1 MENRKL
7 SASIARKLQK
17 MLEGKSLPSSTIPSW
32 IARELSEEGL
42 LSVISRGS
50 KKSYRII
57 GAEAC
62 NRYISN
68 RFTGGATLDRWIKL
82 AEMKDEE
89 LDRSI
94 LVRETGDSKIRHL
107 RTFRGFLVNCYE
119 PLEATMGE
127 TFFSLSPQEGTAVFI
142 QSPDKFRITND
153 ILIVG
158 IENGENFRQIRRQRN
173 LFGDRKTLFVSR
185 YPQSADLRNWLANIP
200 NSYLHFGDFD
210 LAGIHIYLTEFYKYL
225 GNRAS
230 FFIPDDLEER
240 LKNGNGTLYNKQY
253 ARYKDMT
260 LTDPRL
266 LPLVEMIHRYRKVYE
281 QEGFLE

>member
-17 MLEGKSLPSSTIPSW
+17 MLKGESLPSSTVPSW

-42 LSVISRGS
+42 LSVISKGS
-50 KKSYRII
+50 RKSYRII
-57 GAEAC
+57 DAEAC
-62 NRYISN
+62 NQYICNRY
-68 RFTGGATLDRWIKL
+68 TGGATLDRWTEL

-127 TFFSLSPQEGTAVFI
+127 TSFSLSPQEGTAVFI
-142 QSPDKFRITND
+142 QSPDKFRVADD

-158 IENGENFRQIRRQRN
+158 MENGENFRQIRRQHN
-173 LFGDRKTLFVSR
+173 LFGSRKALFVSR
-185 YPQSADLRNWLANIP
+185 YPQSADLRNWLADIP
-200 NSYLHFGDFD
+200 NPYLHFGDFD
-210 LAGIHIYLTEFYKYL
+210 LAGIQIYLTEFYKYL

-230 FFIPDDLEER
+230 FFIPADIEER
-240 LKNGNGTLYNKQY
+240 LKNGNGTLYDKQY
-253 ARYKDMT
+253 ARYKNMSV
-260 LTDPRL
+260 TDPRL
-266 LPLVEMIHRYRKVYE
+266 LPLVKMIHRYRKVYE

>member
-17 MLEGKSLPSSTIPSW
+17 MLEGGSLPSSTIPSW

-42 LSVISRGS
+42 LSVISKGS
-50 KKSYRII
+50 RKSYRII
-57 GAEAC
+57 DAEAC
-62 NRYISN
+62 NQYICNRY
-68 RFTGGATLDRWIKL
+68 TGGATLDKWIKL

-89 LDRSI
+89 LNRSI

-127 TFFSLSPQEGTAVFI
+127 TSFSLSPQEGTAVFI
-142 QSPDKFRITND
+142 QSPDEFRVADD

-158 IENGENFRQIRRQRN
+158 MENGENFRQIRRQQN
-173 LFGDRKTLFVSR
+173 LLDGRKALFVSR
-185 YPQSADLRNWLANIP
+185 YPQSADLRNWLENIP
-200 NSYLHFGDFD
+200 NSYLHFGDID

-230 FFIPDDLEER
+230 FYIPGDLEER
-240 LKNGNGTLYNKQY
+240 LKNGNGTLYDKQY

-260 LTDPRL
+260 VTDPRL
-266 LPLVEMIHRYRKVYE
+266 LPLVQMIHRYRKVYE

>member
-17 MLEGKSLPSSTIPSW
+17 MLKGESLPSSTVPSW

-42 LSVISRGS
+42 LSVISKGS
-50 KKSYRII
+50 RKSYRII
-57 GAEAC
+57 DTEAC
-62 NRYISN
+62 NQYICNRY
-68 RFTGGATLDRWIKL
+68 TGGATLDRWTEL

-127 TFFSLSPQEGTAVFI
+127 TSFPLSPQEGTAVFI
-142 QSPDKFRITND
+142 QSPDKFRVTDD

-158 IENGENFRQIRRQRN
+158 MENGENFRQIRRQHN
-173 LFGDRKTLFVSR
+173 LFGSRKALFVSR
-185 YPQSADLRNWLANIP
+185 YPQSADLRNWLADIP
-200 NSYLHFGDFD
+200 NLYLHFGDFD

-230 FFIPDDLEER
+230 FFIPADIEEK
-240 LKNGNGTLYNKQY
+240 LKNGNGTLYDKQY
-253 ARYKDMT
+253 ARYKNMSV
-260 LTDPRL
+260 TDPRL
-266 LPLVEMIHRYRKVYE
+266 LPLVKMIHRYRKVYE

>member
-17 MLEGKSLPSSTIPSW
+17 MLKGESLPSSTVPSW

-42 LSVISRGS
+42 LSVISKGS
-50 KKSYRII
+50 RKSYRII
-57 GAEAC
+57 NAEAC
-62 NRYISN
+62 NQYICNRY
-68 RFTGGATLDRWIKL
+68 TGGATLDRWTEL

-127 TFFSLSPQEGTAVFI
+127 TSFSLSPQEGTAVFI
-142 QSPDKFRITND
+142 QSPDKFRVADD

-158 IENGENFRQIRRQRN
+158 MENGENFRQIRRQHN
-173 LFGDRKTLFVSR
+173 LFGSRKALFVSR
-185 YPQSADLRNWLANIP
+185 YPQSADLRNWLADIP
-200 NSYLHFGDFD
+200 NPYLHFGDFD

-230 FFIPDDLEER
+230 FFIPADIEER
-240 LKNGNGTLYNKQY
+240 LKNGNGTLYDKQY
-253 ARYKDMT
+253 ARYKNMSV
-260 LTDPRL
+260 TDPRL
-266 LPLVEMIHRYRKVYE
+266 LPLVKMIHRYRKVYE

>member
-17 MLEGKSLPSSTIPSW
+17 MLKGESLPSSTVPSW

-42 LSVISRGS
+42 LSVISKGS
-50 KKSYRII
+50 RKSYRII
-57 GAEAC
+57 DAEAC
-62 NRYISN
+62 NQYICNRY
-68 RFTGGATLDRWIKL
+68 TGGATLDRWTEL

-107 RTFRGFLVNCYE
+107 RTFRGFLVNCCE

-127 TFFSLSPQEGTAVFI
+127 TSFSLSPQEGTAVFI
-142 QSPDKFRITND
+142 QSPDKFRVADD

-158 IENGENFRQIRRQRN
+158 MENGENFRQIRRQHI
-173 LFGDRKTLFVSR
+173 LFGSRKALFVSR
-185 YPQSADLRNWLANIP
+185 YPQSADLRNWLADIP
-200 NSYLHFGDFD
+200 NPYLHFGDFD
-210 LAGIHIYLTEFYKYL
+210 LAGIQIYLTEFYKYL

-230 FFIPDDLEER
+230 FFIPADIEER
-240 LKNGNGTLYNKQY
+240 LKNGNGTLYDKQY
-253 ARYKDMT
+253 ARYKNMSV
-260 LTDPRL
+260 TDPRL
-266 LPLVEMIHRYRKVYE
+266 LPLVKMIHRYRKVYE